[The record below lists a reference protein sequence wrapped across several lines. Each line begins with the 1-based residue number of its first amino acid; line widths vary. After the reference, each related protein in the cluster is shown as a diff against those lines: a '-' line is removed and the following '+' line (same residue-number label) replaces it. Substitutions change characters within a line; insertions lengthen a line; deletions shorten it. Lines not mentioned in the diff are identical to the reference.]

1 MIKQLIQTETKVL
14 SSNTVIDC
22 GNGDVAIGVAD
33 VKDSPKVLITF
44 SDIPQQEVG
53 SNVKNKDVIGTP
65 VVVSF
70 DSVESIKVLNKFV
83 QVAMNKLKKKEEA
96 AKRAAKRAAL
106 PHFVVKTG
114 SIMIPSSF
122 KCTNPN
128 AEKIMSCQQYFN
140 ENGKLDEAI
149 DVTSTLTLTD
159 GYVRYLVAKYNKL
172 EKVEVVAANGIDIK
186 VGNQVIKFTSDD
198 IRLSYGLGKDDET
211 GEKKFYL
218 SIINGGRRYEIP
230 AEDNVEAATMVKK
243 ITNVFDAKIGI
254 AAVSTM
260 NFGLKER
267 LEEAGITVA
276 YA

>member
-1 MIKQLIQTETKVL
+1 MIKQLIQTKTKVL

-96 AKRAAKRAAL
+96 AKRAAL

-172 EKVEVVAANGIDIK
+172 EKVEVVAANGIDI
-186 VGNQVIKFTSDD
+186 
-198 IRLSYGLGKDDET
+198 RLSYGLGKDDET

-218 SIINGGRRYEIP
+218 SIINGGKRYEIP

>member
-22 GNGDVAIGVAD
+22 GNGDVAIGMAD
-33 VKDSPKVLITF
+33 VKDTPNVLITF
-44 SDIPQQEVG
+44 SNIPQQEVG
-53 SNVKNKDVIGTP
+53 SSVKNKDVINTP

-70 DSVESIKVLNKFV
+70 DSVESIKVLNKTV
-83 QVAMNKLKKKEEA
+83 QAAMNKLKKKEEV
-96 AKRAAKRAAL
+96 AKRAAL

-186 VGNQVIKFTSDD
+186 VGNQVIKFTSDN

-218 SIINGGRRYEIP
+218 SIINGGKRYEIP

>member
-1 MIKQLIQTETKVL
+1 M
-14 SSNTVIDC
+14 
-22 GNGDVAIGVAD
+22 AD
-33 VKDSPKVLITF
+33 VKGTPNVLITF

-53 SNVKNKDVIGTP
+53 SSVKNKDVIGTP

-83 QVAMNKLKKKEEA
+83 QAAMNKLKKKEEV
-96 AKRAAKRAAL
+96 AKRAAL
-106 PHFVVKTG
+106 PHFVVKTE

-172 EKVEVVAANGIDIK
+172 ERSKLLQQTALVSKSE
-186 VGNQVIKFTSDD
+186 T
-198 IRLSYGLGKDDET
+198 RLSNLHQTISDFLMVL
-211 GEKKFYL
+211 EKMMKQ
-218 SIINGGRRYEIP
+218 
-230 AEDNVEAATMVKK
+230 VKRS
-243 ITNVFDAKIGI
+243 
-254 AAVSTM
+254 STYP
-260 NFGLKER
+260 L
-267 LEEAGITVA
+267 
-276 YA
+276 

>member
-1 MIKQLIQTETKVL
+1 MIKQLIQTKTKVL

-22 GNGDVAIGVAD
+22 GSGDVAIGMA
-33 VKDSPKVLITF
+33 
-44 SDIPQQEVG
+44 
-53 SNVKNKDVIGTP
+53 DVIGTP

-83 QVAMNKLKKKEEA
+83 QAAMNKLKKKEEV
-96 AKRAAKRAAL
+96 AKRAAL
-106 PHFVVKTG
+106 PHFVVKTE

-172 EKVEVVAANGIDIK
+172 
-186 VGNQVIKFTSDD
+186 
-198 IRLSYGLGKDDET
+198 
-211 GEKKFYL
+211 
-218 SIINGGRRYEIP
+218 
-230 AEDNVEAATMVKK
+230 
-243 ITNVFDAKIGI
+243 
-254 AAVSTM
+254 
-260 NFGLKER
+260 
-267 LEEAGITVA
+267 
-276 YA
+276 

>member
-96 AKRAAKRAAL
+96 AKRAAL

-128 AEKIMSCQQYFN
+128 A
-140 ENGKLDEAI
+140 D
-149 DVTSTLTLTD
+149 TLTD

-218 SIINGGRRYEIP
+218 SIINGGKRYEIP

>member
-1 MIKQLIQTETKVL
+1 
-14 SSNTVIDC
+14 
-22 GNGDVAIGVAD
+22 
-33 VKDSPKVLITF
+33 
-44 SDIPQQEVG
+44 
-53 SNVKNKDVIGTP
+53 
-65 VVVSF
+65 
-70 DSVESIKVLNKFV
+70 
-83 QVAMNKLKKKEEA
+83 
-96 AKRAAKRAAL
+96 
-106 PHFVVKTG
+106 
-114 SIMIPSSF
+114 
-122 KCTNPN
+122 
-128 AEKIMSCQQYFN
+128 MSCQQYFN

-218 SIINGGRRYEIP
+218 SIVNGGKRYEIP

>member
-96 AKRAAKRAAL
+96 A
-106 PHFVVKTG
+106 
-114 SIMIPSSF
+114 
-122 KCTNPN
+122 
-128 AEKIMSCQQYFN
+128 
-140 ENGKLDEAI
+140 
-149 DVTSTLTLTD
+149 
-159 GYVRYLVAKYNKL
+159 
-172 EKVEVVAANGIDIK
+172 NGIDIK
-186 VGNQVIKFTSDD
+186 IGNQVIKFTSDD

-218 SIINGGRRYEIP
+218 SIINGGKRYEIP

>member
-1 MIKQLIQTETKVL
+1 
-14 SSNTVIDC
+14 
-22 GNGDVAIGVAD
+22 
-33 VKDSPKVLITF
+33 
-44 SDIPQQEVG
+44 
-53 SNVKNKDVIGTP
+53 
-65 VVVSF
+65 
-70 DSVESIKVLNKFV
+70 
-83 QVAMNKLKKKEEA
+83 MNKLKKKEEA
-96 AKRAAKRAAL
+96 AKRAAL
-106 PHFVVKTG
+106 PHFIVKTE

-198 IRLSYGLGKDDET
+198 IRLSYGAGKDDET

-218 SIINGGRRYEIP
+218 SIVNGGKRYEVP

>member
-96 AKRAAKRAAL
+96 AKRAAL
-106 PHFVVKTG
+106 PHFIVKTE

-172 EKVEVVAANGIDIK
+172 EKVEVVAANGI
-186 VGNQVIKFTSDD
+186 
-198 IRLSYGLGKDDET
+198 RLSYGLGKDDET

-218 SIINGGRRYEIP
+218 SIINGGKRYEIP

>member
-22 GNGDVAIGVAD
+22 GNGDVAIGMAD
-33 VKDSPKVLITF
+33 VKGTPNVLITF

-53 SNVKNKDVIGTP
+53 SNVKNKNVIGMP
-65 VVVSF
+65 VVISF

-83 QVAMNKLKKKEEA
+83 QAAMNKLKKKEEV
-96 AKRAAKRAAL
+96 AKRAAL
-106 PHFVVKTG
+106 PHFVVKTE

-128 AEKIMSCQQYFN
+128 AEKIMKCQQYFN
-140 ENGKLDEAI
+140 ENEKLDEAI

-172 EKVEVVAANGIDIK
+172 EKVEVVAVNGIDIK
-186 VGNQVIKFTSDD
+186 VGNQ

-218 SIINGGRRYEIP
+218 SIINGGKRYEIP

>member
-83 QVAMNKLKKKEEA
+83 QVAMNKL
-96 AKRAAKRAAL
+96 
-106 PHFVVKTG
+106 
-114 SIMIPSSF
+114 SSF

-218 SIINGGRRYEIP
+218 SIINGGKRYEIP

>member
-1 MIKQLIQTETKVL
+1 MIKQLIQIETKVL

-65 VVVSF
+65 
-70 DSVESIKVLNKFV
+70 E
-83 QVAMNKLKKKEEA
+83 KKEE
-96 AKRAAKRAAL
+96 AAKRAAL

-186 VGNQVIKFTSDD
+186 IGNQVIKFTSDD

-218 SIINGGRRYEIP
+218 SIINGGKRYEIP

>member
-1 MIKQLIQTETKVL
+1 MPEQRRTFHKR
-14 SSNTVIDC
+14 
-22 GNGDVAIGVAD
+22 NGGRN
-33 VKDSPKVLITF
+33 
-44 SDIPQQEVG
+44 Q
-53 SNVKNKDVIGTP
+53 
-65 VVVSF
+65 
-70 DSVESIKVLNKFV
+70 
-83 QVAMNKLKKKEEA
+83 
-96 AKRAAKRAAL
+96 RAAL

-114 SIMIPSSF
+114 SIMIPNSF

-218 SIINGGRRYEIP
+218 SIINGGKRYEIP

>member
-22 GNGDVAIGVAD
+22 GNGDVTIGMAD
-33 VKDSPKVLITF
+33 VKGTPNVLITF

-53 SNVKNKDVIGTP
+53 SNVKNKNVIGMQ
-65 VVVSF
+65 VVISF

-83 QVAMNKLKKKEEA
+83 QAAMNKLKKKEEV
-96 AKRAAKRAAL
+96 AKRAAL
-106 PHFVVKTG
+106 PHFVVKTE

-128 AEKIMSCQQYFN
+128 AEKIMKCQQYFN
-140 ENGKLDEAI
+140 ENEKLDEAI

-172 EKVEVVAANGIDIK
+172 EKVEVVAVNGIDIK

-218 SIINGGRRYEIP
+218 SIINGGKRYEIP

>member
-22 GNGDVAIGVAD
+22 GNGDVAIGMAD
-33 VKDSPKVLITF
+33 VKGTPNVLITF
-44 SDIPQQEVG
+44 SNIPQQEVG
-53 SNVKNKDVIGTP
+53 SSVKNKDVINTP
-65 VVVSF
+65 
-70 DSVESIKVLNKFV
+70 
-83 QVAMNKLKKKEEA
+83 
-96 AKRAAKRAAL
+96 
-106 PHFVVKTG
+106 
-114 SIMIPSSF
+114 
-122 KCTNPN
+122 

-159 GYVRYLVAKYNKL
+159 GYVRY
-172 EKVEVVAANGIDIK
+172 VEVVAATGCEIQQTGKDGIDIK

-218 SIINGGRRYEIP
+218 SIVNGGKRYEVP

>member
-96 AKRAAKRAAL
+96 AKRAAL
-106 PHFVVKTG
+106 
-114 SIMIPSSF
+114 
-122 KCTNPN
+122 
-128 AEKIMSCQQYFN
+128 
-140 ENGKLDEAI
+140 
-149 DVTSTLTLTD
+149 
-159 GYVRYLVAKYNKL
+159 YVRYLVAKYNKL

-186 VGNQVIKFTSDD
+186 IGNQVIKFTSDD

-218 SIINGGRRYEIP
+218 SIINGGKRYEIP